1 MPTRRTNALAALLA
15 SSSLLLASAVAL
27 PAQSFPPPGGNDQ
40 GQGSPATSQAAA
52 DTALTSKADY
62 ENGTGPGP
70 ADEAHPDAS
79 QSGASQPDA
88 PQSGASQP
96 DGAEGHAPEEGVR
109 IIVQFA
115 DEASESDCDKLVD
128 RIGEA
133 VAASVPAAAGGPAIT
148 RARDYR
154 NVFTGVA
161 IDAPAASLPVVQG
174 VDGVKSAFIEREGH
188 IEGDESEQ
196 PGGPSGNGGPAHE
209 AGADGSGSASAAH
222 SPSPVGSP
230 SPAGTPPSGDAAS
243 SGDGAPSGAP
253 ASGAAPSPAA
263 TPSQDAAAGSGNVEG
278 GADSLAAEGIDPS
291 NRSAH
296 LMMRMDHVSHKGEG
310 RVIAFLDT
318 GLEVAHPA
326 FSGAVDAS
334 KTALKR
340 ADVEQALP
348 RLGEGKD
355 GHYVN
360 DKIPFAYDYADDDA
374 DVAPSSGP
382 GGFHG
387 THVAGIAAANA
398 DRIRGT
404 APGAQIIVAKVARS
418 GNGSLPDSAVLAAL
432 DDMAVLRPDV
442 VNLSIGWSAGMDN
455 AADSLYST
463 VYASL
468 QGAGVTVNAAAG
480 NSYSA
485 GRGNRSG
492 KNLPYASD
500 PDSSVMDEPAT
511 YSSAVAVASV
521 DNAPANGAYRAS
533 DFSAWGV
540 SPDLRLKPEIASPGG
555 GVVSA
560 VPGGAYDQAS
570 GTSMATPQMA
580 GISAIVLER
589 VSTDPL
595 FAGMSAAERTGVAQ
609 SLIMGTAHPLV
620 DADQGTGVFY
630 SPRKQGAGLV
640 DALAATTSP
649 VYPTVDGAAE
659 PSRPK
664 ADLGDGTAGWSFTI
678 TVHNLSDSAKSYAL
692 SSQALSEAIEGGLFT
707 LHSTDWRGKGVS
719 VSYSGAAVAG
729 SGEGATLTVP
739 ASGRASVTVS
749 VAPGAAFASYAS
761 ANAPKGT
768 FIDGF
773 VRLAAQNGSGPDL
786 SVPYLGFYGSWGAAD
801 VFDAKASDAA
811 VSPAHIYPSAF
822 VDSRTGRPLGANPL
836 APRNTETV
844 PDPGRYVV
852 SRAASSLATRRAE
865 PRTGLLRSVHTL
877 TSTYANEAGA
887 TVREYTNYQNYKS
900 VRNANG
906 TVSRAESY
914 HLAPVFDSEDQVGA
928 GLPDGKYTLTIAAT
942 TSGPSPTRHAISYDF
957 ALDTTAPRVTVRGV
971 IGEGAGAKV
980 AFDVTD
986 ASPLAAFDFHD
997 PSNGTWYYRELVNDD
1012 GTVNPDGSHTYHFE
1026 VSASALQAA
1035 WEAQRGKGAAPSQPY
1050 VLAWDWGVN
1059 PSDKTVVRFP
1069 GTTSG
1074 AWTHDSHG
1082 WWYRLPDGSWP
1093 SSTSMVIDGETYRF
1107 DASGYMRTGWVGEAG
1122 SWYYHLPSGA
1132 MAKGWAHDSG
1142 SWYYLSPGTGAM
1154 TTGWLKQGS
1163 TWYYLTASGAMAT
1176 GWTNVGGT
1184 WYYFSSSGAMATGWL
1199 KVGGTWYYL
1208 APSGAMATGWTNIDG
1223 TWYYFSSSGA
1233 WTG

>member
-1 MPTRRTNALAALLA
+1 MPKRRTNALASLIA

-27 PAQSFPPPGGNDQ
+27 PTQAFPPPGGDDQ

-70 ADEAHPDAS
+70 AAS
-79 QSGASQPDA
+79 AQSDGA
-88 PQSGASQP
+88 QSDGAQSDGAQP
-96 DGAEGHAPEEGVR
+96 DGTEGHAPDEGVR
-109 IIVQFA
+109 IIVEFEDGA
-115 DEASESDCDKLVD
+115 PESDRDELLG
-128 RIGEA
+128 RIGDA
-133 VAASVPAAAGGPAIT
+133 VAASVPAATADGPAIT

-161 IDAPAASLPVVQG
+161 IDAPAAALPVVQG

-188 IEGDESEQ
+188 IEADGSEQ
-196 PGGPSGNGGPAHE
+196 PGAASGSGGPADG
-209 AGADGSGSASAAH
+209 AGAAGSGSAGAA
-222 SPSPVGSP
+222 GSP
-230 SPAGTPPSGDAAS
+230 SPADSPSPAGAPPSGGPGS
-243 SGDGAPSGAP
+243 NGDGAQSSAP
-253 ASGAAPSPAA
+253 ASGAAPS
-263 TPSQDAAAGSGNVEG
+263 QDPGDVQGA
-278 GADSLAAEGIDPS
+278 ADSTAAEGIDPS

-296 LMMRMDHVSHKGEG
+296 QMMRMDHVSHKGEG

-318 GLEVAHPA
+318 GLDVAHPA

-340 ADVEQALP
+340 ADVEQTLP

-374 DVAPSSGP
+374 DVAPSSGT

-404 APGAQIIVAKVARS
+404 APGAQIIVAKVTRS

-442 VNLSIGWSAGMDN
+442 INLSIGWSAGMDN

-463 VYASL
+463 VYAKL
-468 QGAGVTVNAAAG
+468 KEAGVTVNAAAG
-480 NSYSA
+480 NAYSA
-485 GRGNRSG
+485 GRGNNSR

-521 DNAPANGAYRAS
+521 DNTGANSAYRTS

-589 VSTDPL
+589 VNTDPL
-595 FAGMSAAERTGVAQ
+595 FSGMSAEERTGVVQ
-609 SLIMGTAHPLV
+609 NLIMGTAHPLV
-620 DADQGTGVFY
+620 DAEKGSGAFY

-678 TVHNLSDSAKSYAL
+678 TVHNLSDSAKSYTL
-692 SSQALSEAIEGGLFT
+692 SSQALSEAVEGGFFT

-739 ASGRASVTVS
+739 ASGQASVTVS
-749 VAPGAAFASYAS
+749 VAPGADFASYAA

-811 VSPAHIYPSAF
+811 SSPAHIYPSAF
-822 VDSRTGRPLGANPL
+822 VDSRTGRSLGANPF

-877 TSTYANEAGA
+877 TSTYTNEAGT

-900 VRNANG
+900 VRNAHG
-906 TVSRAESY
+906 AVSRAESY
-914 HLAPVFDSEDQVGA
+914 HLAPVFDTEDQLGA

-957 ALDTTAPRVTVRGV
+957 ALDTTAPRVTVKGV
-971 IGEGAGAKV
+971 TGEGAAAKV
-980 AFDVTD
+980 VFDVTD

-997 PSNGTWYYRELVNDD
+997 PSNGTWYYRELVDD
-1012 GTVNPDGSHTYHFE
+1012 EGTVNPDGSHTYHFE

-1035 WEAQRGKGAAPSQPY
+1035 WEAQRGKGAAPSEPY
-1050 VLAWDWGVN
+1050 VLAWDWGAN
-1059 PSDKTVVRFP
+1059 PSDKAVVRFP
-1069 GTTSG
+1069 GSTSG
-1074 AWTHDSHG
+1074 AWEHDSHG

-1107 DASGYMRTGWVGEAG
+1107 DASGHMRTGWVGEAG
-1122 SWYYHLPSGA
+1122 SWFYHLPSGA

-1154 TTGWLKQGS
+1154 ATGWVNQGG
-1163 TWYYLTASGAMAT
+1163 TWYYLAPSGAMAT
-1176 GWTNVGGT
+1176 GWANVGGT
-1184 WYYFSSSGAMATGWL
+1184 WYYFSSSGAMATGWQ
-1199 KVGGTWYYL
+1199 W
-1208 APSGAMATGWTNIDG
+1208 IDG
-1223 TWYYFSSSGA
+1223 AWHRFSSSGA

>member
-1 MPTRRTNALAALLA
+1 MPTRRTNALASLIA

-27 PAQSFPPPGGNDQ
+27 PAQAFSPPGEDDQ
-40 GQGSPATSQAAA
+40 GRGSPATSQAAA

-70 ADEAHPDAS
+70 VDDTQSDA
-79 QSGASQPDA
+79 AE
-88 PQSGASQP
+88 P
-96 DGAEGHAPEEGVR
+96 DGTGGHAPDEGVR
-109 IIVQFA
+109 IIVQFE
-115 DEASESDCDKLVD
+115 DGVSESDCDEMVD

-133 VAASVPAAAGGPAIT
+133 VAASVPSAAAGGPAVT

-154 NVFTGVA
+154 NVFIGVA
-161 IDAPAASLPVVQG
+161 IDAPAAALPVIQG

-188 IEGDESEQ
+188 IETDESEQ
-196 PGGPSGNGGPAHE
+196 PGGPSGNSSPAHE
-209 AGADGSGSASAAH
+209 AGAAGSGSASAA
-222 SPSPVGSP
+222 GSP
-230 SPAGTPPSGDAAS
+230 SPADAPSPADTPSSGGAAS
-243 SGDGAPSGAP
+243 NGDDAPSGAP
-253 ASGAAPSPAA
+253 ASGAAPSQDPAA
-263 TPSQDAAAGSGNVEG
+263 DSGNVEG
-278 GADSLAAEGIDPS
+278 TAGSLAAEGIDPS

-296 LMMRMDHVSHKGEG
+296 QMMRMDRVPHKGEG

-355 GHYVN
+355 GRYVN

-374 DVAPSSGP
+374 DVAPSSGA

-404 APGAQIIVAKVARS
+404 ASGAQIIVAKVARS

-442 VNLSIGWSAGMDN
+442 INLSIGWSAGMDN

-463 VYASL
+463 VYARL
-468 QGAGVTVNAAAG
+468 QEAGVTVDAAAG
-480 NSYSA
+480 NAYSA
-485 GRGNRSG
+485 GRGNNSG

-521 DNAPANGAYRAS
+521 DNAPANGAYKAS

-589 VSTDPL
+589 VNTDPL
-595 FAGMSAAERTGVAQ
+595 FASMSAAERMGVAQ

-620 DADQGTGVFY
+620 DADQGTGAFY

-692 SSQALSEAIEGGLFT
+692 SSQALSEAVEGGFFT
-707 LHSTDWRGKGVS
+707 LRSKDWRGRGIS

-729 SGEGATLTVP
+729 SGEGATLAVP
-739 ASGRASVTVS
+739 ASGQASVTVS
-749 VAPGAAFASYAS
+749 VSPGADFASYAA

-773 VRLAAQNGSGPDL
+773 VRLVAQGGSGPDL

-811 VSPAHIYPSAF
+811 ASPAHIYPSAF
-822 VDSRTGRPLGANPL
+822 VDSRTGRSLGANPF
-836 APRNTETV
+836 APQNTETI

-877 TSTYANEAGA
+877 TSTYTNEAGT
-887 TVREYTNYQNYKS
+887 TVLEYRNYQNYKS

-914 HLAPVFDSEDQVGA
+914 HLAPMFDSEDKQAA

-942 TSGPSPTRHAISYDF
+942 TSGPSPTRHAIAYDF

-971 IGEGAGAKV
+971 SGEGAGAKV

-1035 WEAQRGKGAAPSQPY
+1035 WEAQHGKGAAPSEPY
-1050 VLAWDWGVN
+1050 VLAWDWGAN
-1059 PSDKTVVRFP
+1059 PSDKAVVRFP

-1082 WWYRLPDGSWP
+1082 WWYRLSDGSWP
-1093 SSTSMVIDGETYRF
+1093 SSTSMVIDGATYRF
-1107 DASGYMRTGWVGEAG
+1107 DASGYMRTGWVSEAG

-1132 MAKGWAHDSG
+1132 MAKGWANVG
-1142 SWYYLSPGTGAM
+1142 GTWYYLSSGTGAM
-1154 TTGWLKQGS
+1154 ATGWLNQGG
-1163 TWYYLTASGAMAT
+1163 TWYYLAASGAMAT
-1176 GWTNVGGT
+1176 GWADVGGT
-1184 WYYFSSSGAMATGWL
+1184 WYYFSSSGAMATGW
-1199 KVGGTWYYL
+1199 KW
-1208 APSGAMATGWTNIDG
+1208 IDG
-1223 TWYYFSSSGA
+1223 AWYQFSSSGA